1 MNIIK
6 IIAYTIFIFI
16 TEKFKGKVP
25 IGPIHQLFQLEPH
38 AKTER
43 YVVTH
48 SIITVGIS
56 LFCYEAYINSNEET
70 PISILIVELV
80 KKRDLYYSIVVNP
93 FIQTPPIILLC
104 ILKGKNSM
112 YSIMRAPCVVK
123 NENYALCYVKKAMH

>member
-80 KKRDLYYSIVVNP
+80 KKRDLLLQHCSEPLYSDTTYY
-93 FIQTPPIILLC
+93 II
-104 ILKGKNSM
+104 M
-112 YSIMRAPCVVK
+112 YTER
-123 NENYALCYVKKAMH
+123 